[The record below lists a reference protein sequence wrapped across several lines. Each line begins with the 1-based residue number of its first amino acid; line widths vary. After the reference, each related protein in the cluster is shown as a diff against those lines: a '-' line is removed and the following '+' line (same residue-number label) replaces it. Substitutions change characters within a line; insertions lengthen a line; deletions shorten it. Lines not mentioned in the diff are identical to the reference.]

1 MKKKLNKAKVIEIIK
16 DAVEIE
22 KEFICDALSCRLI
35 GMNSELMC
43 QYIEF
48 VADRLI
54 VQLGHDKMFGAK
66 NPFDV
71 MEMISIEGKT
81 NFFEKRVAEYALAD
95 KTKNDD
101 IFDLDGEF

>member
-1 MKKKLNKAKVIEIIK
+1 MNKKVNKAKVIEIIK
-16 DAVEIE
+16 EAVEIE
-22 KEFICDALSCRLI
+22 KEFICDALPCRLI

-54 VQLGHDKMFGAK
+54 VQLGHDKLFGTK
-66 NPFDV
+66 NPFDF

-101 IFDLDGEF
+101 VFDFGDDF